1 MRMRCL
7 LMTGVAAAALLTS
20 SAASASENVTYTY
33 DALGRLIATSRT
45 GGPSSGVTM
54 GTTFDPAGNRTSY
67 TISGSSSSTPTPTPG
82 PTPTPTPTP
91 TPGPGPGSG
100 SPLFIVVPLA
110 GFSLIPIPQVGL

>member
-7 LMTGVAAAALLTS
+7 LMTGVAAAALLNGTT
-20 SAASASENVTYTY
+20 ASASENVTYTY
-33 DALGRLIATSRT
+33 DALGRLVATTRT
-45 GGPSSGVTM
+45 GGPSGGVTM

-67 TISGSSSSTPTPTPG
+67 TISGSPSSTPTPTPG

-91 TPGPGPGSG
+91 TPGGPGSG

-110 GFSLIPIPQVGL
+110 GFSLIPVPQVGI